1 MKEVLMNVE
10 SAVPS
15 QVRESLRKRL
25 NTGGPAFLEFSN
37 NLKQLV
43 ENHQELKEI
52 LFKNNEAALHFSGDI
67 LAKTFHDYWIKGGD
81 IDNVFIE
88 NAQAASYYGQFECLW

>member
-1 MKEVLMNVE
+1 MNEVLMKVE

-25 NTGGPAFLEFSN
+25 NTGGPAFLELSN

-43 ENHQELKEI
+43 EHHQELKEI
-52 LFKNNEAALHFSGDI
+52 LFKNNDQAIHFSGDI
-67 LAKTFHDYWIKGGD
+67 LAKTVHDYWIKGGN
-81 IDNVFIE
+81 INEIFIE
-88 NAQAASYYGQFECLW
+88 NAQAASLYGGFECLW